1 VHVGQQFLS
10 RAEMVIIG
18 LHQHWLN
25 GINYIGA
32 TKSARNEFSHLQL
45 PIAVSIVM
53 SGGYEDDVDNSDDL
67 IYTGQGGN
75 NLTGDRRQIKDQEM
89 TKGNLALVHSME
101 FQTPVRVV
109 RGHANKLSYTGK
121 LYTYDG
127 IYQVYDH
134 WTEKGISGF
143 RVFKYKLRR
152 LPGQPDLTT
161 QQVFFARGKLID
173 SAAEL
178 EGLVQ
183 NSTLIHN
190 IGLPTLDMALIQQ
203 HFSSYIVGTLLH
215 AKFCNS

>member
-1 VHVGQQFLS
+1 MSTFSALRDLPSYLILPFTLLHKGEIFEVGALS
-10 RAEMVIIG
+10 E
-18 LHQHWLN
+18 Q
-25 GINYIGA
+25 
-32 TKSARNEFSHLQL
+32 
-45 PIAVSIVM
+45 
-53 SGGYEDDVDNSDDL
+53 
-67 IYTGQGGN
+67 
-75 NLTGDRRQIKDQEM
+75 
-89 TKGNLALVHSME
+89 HSME

-190 IGLPTLDMALIQQ
+190 IGLTTLDIALIQQ